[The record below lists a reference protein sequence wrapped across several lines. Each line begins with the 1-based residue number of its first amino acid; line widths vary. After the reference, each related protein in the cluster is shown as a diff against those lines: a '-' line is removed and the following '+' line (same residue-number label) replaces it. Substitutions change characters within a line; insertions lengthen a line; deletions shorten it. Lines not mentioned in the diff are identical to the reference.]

1 MRECSLSRRD
11 LILENLKFLNL
22 SPQDPKGRARGGESR
37 GSNIG
42 DSGRDTWM
50 DRHRW
55 EVDVGTSPHPDPRT
69 LPPRQTP

>member
-1 MRECSLSRRD
+1 MLPVSQR
-11 LILENLKFLNL
+11 LNL
-22 SPQDPKGRARGGESR
+22 GESQIFKYEPPKPLGARARGESR

-69 LPPRQTP
+69 LPPRQYL